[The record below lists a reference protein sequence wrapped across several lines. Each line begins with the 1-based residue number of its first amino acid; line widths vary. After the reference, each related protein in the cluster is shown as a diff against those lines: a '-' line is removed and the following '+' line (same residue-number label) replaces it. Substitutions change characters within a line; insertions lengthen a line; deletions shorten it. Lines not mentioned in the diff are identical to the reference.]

1 MAKASDTYPKRN
13 LPGSSEEWGR
23 RVEGV
28 QKEIDSRLNRI
39 EQSVGIQS
47 STLANQALINQSI
60 SESTNNNAVV
70 LDLTTSTPSFPTNI
84 VVESNVGYWLDD
96 GTARSVVIIS
106 FDAVVKDI
114 NNRDV
119 VIEDYELWSRVVDE
133 ELSFNVSN
141 ISTVI
146 TYSGWTPGVEVKF
159 ALRAKSVYGIAS
171 GFSQEI
177 TLTPANPANIVPKAP
192 ENLEIDSNTGAFAS
206 NNAAIA
212 TVDISWDAV
221 TESTDDETI
230 TVPEY
235 EVWIDDAPYVRTSTN
250 SLQFTSPSGVERLVR
265 VRARSIVNAWGD
277 LSDSPGLSVTGASPA
292 TATRAP
298 SDPVLTTAM
307 GILTV
312 SWDGTYVSGGASG
325 AGAVFI
331 EYLDGSTWK
340 VVGTPF
346 SGAGSMP
353 LQFEV
358 GAEITIRLA
367 AYDVLNRLTGRSGE
381 ESLTVTGVDTP
392 DITEGFEEWI
402 IANAGGAT
410 ITVGEDE
417 PTIKGLGD
425 LWFRTNNEGEIIN
438 IYIGDGTDFILHS
451 LIGDS
456 LLVANSVTARN
467 LNAEEIFAD
476 EAVLNEL
483 SVGAAKIDILT
494 AGNIMNNGDIILI
507 ANTASTAESEA
518 LTAQSLALGAGSAA
532 DAAQVTANEANTAA
546 IANAEAISAQQAR
559 FVVTSTGAS
568 IRTADNTQELSLE
581 PGSISIIQNGVTV
594 SSWNA
599 SRFQVDSAII
609 GSAEIGGHVVEK
621 YSTGRTTFK
630 ALTA

>member
-1 MAKASDTYPKRN
+1 M
-13 LPGSSEEWGR
+13 
-23 RVEGV
+23 
-28 QKEIDSRLNRI
+28 
-39 EQSVGIQS
+39 
-47 STLANQALINQSI
+47 
-60 SESTNNNAVV
+60 
-70 LDLTTSTPSFPTNI
+70 PTN
-84 VVESNVGYWLDD
+84 VAVESNVGYWLDD
-96 GTARSVVIIS
+96 GTAKSVVIVS
-106 FDAVVKDI
+106 FDAVFKDI
-114 NNRDV
+114 NNREII
-119 VIEDYELWSRVVDE
+119 IEDYELWSRVDGE
-133 ELSFNVSN
+133 ELSFD
-141 ISTVI
+141 ISSITTVI
-146 TYSGWTPGVEVKF
+146 SFSGWTPGVEIKF

-171 GFSQEI
+171 GFTPEVTI
-177 TLTPANPANIVPKAP
+177 TPANPANIVPKAP

-250 SLQFTSPSGVERLVR
+250 SLQFTSPSGVTRLVR

-292 TATRAP
+292 VATRAP
-298 SDPVLTTAM
+298 SDPVLTTGL

-312 SWDGTYVSGGASG
+312 SWDGTYVSGGTSG

-367 AYDVLNRLTGRSGE
+367 AYDLLNRLTGVSDS

-392 DITEGFEEWI
+392 DITESFEEWI

-417 PTIKGLGD
+417 PTVKGLGD
-425 LWFRTNNEGEIIN
+425 LWFATNNEGEIIN

-507 ANTASTAESEA
+507 ANTASTAEADA

-546 IANAEAISAQQAR
+546 IANAQAISAQQAR